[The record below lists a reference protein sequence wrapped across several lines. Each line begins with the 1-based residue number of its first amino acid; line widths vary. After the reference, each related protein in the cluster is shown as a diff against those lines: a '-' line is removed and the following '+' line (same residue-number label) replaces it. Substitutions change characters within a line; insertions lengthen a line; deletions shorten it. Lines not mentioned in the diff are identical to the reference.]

1 MYLTSYIILK
11 RNNQAAGDWTVT
23 IRHDEEEIEK
33 LTVFIPK
40 RHFKGSYLSNIRL
53 NHMKLPFFRPK
64 VIQVLTTNRIE
75 T

>member
-11 RNNQAAGDWTVT
+11 RDKQAARDWTVT
-23 IRHDEEEIEK
+23 IHHYEEETEK

-40 RHFKGSYLSNIRL
+40 QHFNGSYLSNIRL
-53 NHMKLPFFRPK
+53 NQMKLSFFRPK
-64 VIQVLTTNRIE
+64 VIQVLTTNRTE